1 MPPCGH
7 GTTMIAGLSEQ
18 VQAHV
23 RMSGCF
29 QCLPRLPSYDLQ
41 YDLHYDLLQMLQV
54 ERQLN

>member
-1 MPPCGH
+1 MLPCGH

-29 QCLPRLPSYDLQ
+29 QCLPLYDLQ